1 MAANSKH
8 AHLIGLGEVP
18 KKLYELS
25 RDELDDY
32 KVGEQSRFR
41 DDKWFFVNHIPGAS
55 KANSTLNWAMVLSD
69 GSHLTEARHATRLH
83 WAKLLL
89 LTLIVIP
96 ANQRI
101 RAAGSMT
108 NIQASFNYL
117 LSWMSEY
124 GYHLPHELTPN
135 VVQCFIEHVAPIMA
149 ARSTDAELNRHTFSR
164 GVFIVSHL
172 WNQRR
177 SLSQMGV
184 EPMTTHPFVGKTS
197 EEMGRELSAKA
208 SNWIP
213 PLPDEVALPVLNKA
227 TWFLGQPAD
236 DVLRL
241 MDVFTDPLAGSTM
254 TVKSDLRSNY
264 THKAGLNNCSR
275 HRRVKRFLDRFEF
288 GIVPGESRPWHDPI
302 VSIATESYHDAERS
316 TRDKYDGKRR
326 VADLWDAVRDAATI
340 IVQAMTGMRA
350 SELLSI
356 KAGID
361 EHSRLPSEVRIE
373 LSLTG
378 LYEWFVV
385 RSVVSKTEEGST
397 REVDWVLGMRP
408 VGSVEIPLA
417 VRALCIINAL
427 QAPWMARARTDHLLL
442 SISHG
447 KGLLRTHAEADS
459 MGVNNL
465 NTHMQRF
472 IMHWVDLSCLPDQSA
487 HHITE
492 MDLVPWRESRGAI
505 FRTHM
510 LRKTWAQYTL
520 ACDSRLLPAI
530 QMQFHHLS
538 LAMTEGSYIGR
549 NPMLLEALNSVS
561 VQKRNLLLFEAVIG
575 KSQLAGRMGEQL
587 DVALGELRNEVHDLP
602 MSEKWTRTVVWA
614 DRNELRM
621 FFSPHATCCPSRS
634 SEMRCHD
641 VSKTPVWIRWAPNAS
656 TRTSGLCVGCA
667 CAIMDRSH
675 EQFWA
680 DRYIASQR
688 SLAAAETVDVAH
700 SSFREV
706 RFRAEQAR
714 GILRKFGIDVAT
726 LDQIALRSSEAP
738 CPR

>member
-1 MAANSKH
+1 MALKSKC
-8 AHLIGLGEVP
+8 AESSGIGYAQ
-18 KKLYELS
+18 KKLHELN

-32 KVGEQSRFR
+32 SIGERSRFR
-41 DDKWFFVNHIPGAS
+41 DEKWFFTNHLPGAP

-69 GSHLTEARHATRLH
+69 GSSLTDSRHATRLH

-89 LTLIVIP
+89 LTLVVVP

-101 RAAGSMT
+101 RAAGSMA

-117 LSWMSEY
+117 LSWMSEC
-124 GYHLPHELTPN
+124 GYHAPHELKPDA
-135 VVQCFIEHVAPIMA
+135 VRCFMDHVAPIIA
-149 ARSTDAELNRHTFSR
+149 ARCIDAELNRNTFSR
-164 GVFIVSHL
+164 GLFVIAHL

-177 SLSQMGV
+177 SLLQMGI
-184 EPMTTHPFVGKTS
+184 EPMTVHPFDGKTPD
-197 EEMGRELSAKA
+197 EVGRELSAKV
-208 SNWIP
+208 SKWVP
-213 PLPDEVALPVLNKA
+213 PLPDEVALAVLNKA
-227 TWFLGQPAD
+227 AWFLGTPAD

-241 MDVFTDPLAGSTM
+241 MDVFTDPLAGSTV
-254 TVKSDLRSNY
+254 TVKSDIRSDY
-264 THKAGLNNCSR
+264 THKAGLKNCAR
-275 HRRVKRFLDRFEF
+275 HKRVRRFLDRFEF
-288 GIVPGESRPWHDPI
+288 GIVAGESRAWHEPI
-302 VSIATESYHDAERS
+302 LSSHAESSHDAECS
-316 TRDKYDGKRR
+316 NEKYEGKRR
-326 VADLWDAVRDAATI
+326 VADLWQAVRDAAAI

-361 EHSRLPSEVRIE
+361 KRSQLPSEVRIE

-385 RSVVSKTEEGST
+385 RSIISKTEEGSP

-408 VGSVEIPLA
+408 AGTTQIPLA
-417 VRALCIINAL
+417 VKALCIVNAL
-427 QAPWMARARTDHLLL
+427 QAPWVTQARTDHLFL

-447 KGLLRTHAEADS
+447 KGLLRTHAAANS
-459 MGVNNL
+459 IGVKKL

-472 IMHWVDLSCLPDQSA
+472 IMNWVDLTWLPDQSA
-487 HHITE
+487 HHVTE
-492 MDLVPWRESRGAI
+492 SDLVPWRESRGEI

-510 LRKTWAQYTL
+510 LRKTWAQFAL

-561 VQKRNLLLFEAVIG
+561 VQKRNLLLYEAVIG
-575 KSQLAGRMGEQL
+575 KSQLAGRMGDQL
-587 DVALGELRNEVHDLP
+587 DSALGELRTEVSNLP
-602 MSEKWTRTVVWA
+602 KSEKWSRTVVWA
-614 DRNELRM
+614 DRNDLRM
-621 FFSPHATCCPSRS
+621 FFSAHATCCPTRN

-641 VSKTPVWIRWAPNAS
+641 VSKTPIWVRWAPNTS
-656 TRTSGLCVGCA
+656 TRTPGLCAGCA
-667 CAIMDRSH
+667 CAIMDKSH
-675 EQFWA
+675 EKFWS
-680 DRYIASQR
+680 DRYTESQR
-688 SLAAAETVDVAH
+688 SLFAAKNIGIAH
-700 SSFREV
+700 GSFREI

-714 GILRKFGIDVAT
+714 AILKRFGADISA
-726 LDQIALRSSEAP
+726 LDQVALARLEVP

>member
-8 AHLIGLGEVP
+8 ADSIGLGEAP
-18 KKLYELS
+18 KKLHELS

-32 KVGEQSRFR
+32 NIGERSRFR
-41 DDKWFFVNHIPGAS
+41 DDKWFFTNHIPGAP

-69 GSHLTEARHATRLH
+69 GSSLTEARHATRLH

-89 LTLIVIP
+89 LTLIVVP
-96 ANQRI
+96 VNQRI
-101 RAAGSMT
+101 RAAGSMA

-117 LSWMSEY
+117 LSWMSEC
-124 GYHLPHELTPN
+124 GYHAPHELKPDA
-135 VVQCFIEHVAPIMA
+135 VRCFIDHVAPIMA
-149 ARSTDAELNRHTFSR
+149 ARCMDAELNRNTFSR
-164 GVFIVSHL
+164 GLFVISHL

-177 SLSQMGV
+177 SLLQMGI
-184 EPMTTHPFVGKTS
+184 EPMTTHPFDGKTP
-197 EEMGRELSAKA
+197 EEVGRELSAKV
-208 SNWIP
+208 SNLIP
-213 PLPDEVALPVLNKA
+213 PLPDEVALAVLNKA
-227 TWFLGQPAD
+227 AWFLGTPAD

-264 THKAGLNNCSR
+264 THKAGLKNRSR
-275 HRRVKRFLDRFEF
+275 HRRVRRFLDRFEF
-288 GIVPGESRPWHDPI
+288 GIVDGESRPWHEPI
-302 VSIATESYHDAERS
+302 LSSDTEPSHDAERS
-316 TRDKYDGKRR
+316 TNDKYDGKRR
-326 VADLWDAVRDAATI
+326 VADLWEAVRDAAAI

-385 RSVVSKTEEGST
+385 RSVISKTEEGSP

-408 VGSVEIPLA
+408 AGTTEIPLA
-417 VRALCIINAL
+417 VRALCIVNAL
-427 QAPWMARARTDHLLL
+427 QAPWLARARTGHLFL

-447 KGLLRTHAEADS
+447 KGLLRTNAAANS
-459 MGVNNL
+459 IGVKNL
-465 NTHMQRF
+465 NAHMQRF
-472 IMHWVDLSCLPDQSA
+472 IVHWVDLTCLPDQSV

-492 MDLVPWRESRGAI
+492 MDLVPWRESRGEI

-510 LRKTWAQYTL
+510 LRKTWAQYAL

-587 DVALGELRNEVHDLP
+587 DSALSELRTEVHNLP
-602 MSEKWTRTVVWA
+602 MSEKWTRTVAWA
-614 DRNELRM
+614 DRNDLRM
-621 FFSPHATCCPSRS
+621 FFSAHATCCPSRS

-641 VSKTPVWIRWAPNAS
+641 ASKTPVWVRWAPNS
-656 TRTSGLCVGCA
+656 SMRTPGLCAGCA
-667 CAIMDRSH
+667 CAIMDKSH
-675 EQFWA
+675 EQFWS
-680 DRYIASQR
+680 DRYIASQH
-688 SLAAAETVDVAH
+688 SLAAAKTVEIAH
-700 SSFREV
+700 GSFREV

-714 GILRKFGIDVAT
+714 GILKKFGADISVIDQVA
-726 LDQIALRSSEAP
+726 LSRFEAP
-738 CPR
+738 